1 MKNSLSVILTAAAI
15 AAPGAALAQ
24 RAPAAAVIVVNSN
37 RAANECNACRTALA
51 QLRSQ
56 GASFETRRQSLSASL
71 AAERVTI
78 QKAIDALGGKEP
90 DAALA
95 ARAKA
100 FETKAANADQELTRT
115 QQNLQSI
122 NLNVLRQI
130 KEKLDPAIRTVM
142 AAKGANLVAE
152 AETSLAFASGLDA
165 TNDVIAQL
173 NSTLTTLSVTPLP
186 PQASPAGR

>member
-1 MKNSLSVILTAAAI
+1 MKNSLSVILAAAAI
-15 AAPGAALAQ
+15 AVPGAALAQ

-56 GASFETRRQSLSASL
+56 GTVFENRRQSLTASL
-71 AAERVTI
+71 ATERAAI
-78 QKAIDALGGKEP
+78 QKAIDALAGREP
-90 DAALA
+90 DAALT

-100 FETKAANADQELTRT
+100 FETKANAGDQELTRT

-142 AAKGANLVAE
+142 AAKGANMVAE
-152 AETSLAFASGLDA
+152 AESTLAFAPGLDA

-173 NSTLTTLSVTPLP
+173 NSTLTTLSVTPM
-186 PQASPAGR
+186 PQQAQPAGR